1 RQGAIVS
8 DAGGKKIKLWDGI
21 IEHDEPAPDARTQAV
36 KAAIEVR
43 LVEFDHHKEVLLNI
57 LRDAYNHSPK
67 SKPFDERK
75 SWRYLTSV
83 ASIYHHQKIVKQ
95 ETMPVADREARLREL
110 AKAL

>member
-1 RQGAIVS
+1 MS

-21 IEHDEPAPDARTQAV
+21 IEHDEPAPDARKQAV

-75 SWRYLTSV
+75 SWRCLTSV
-83 ASIYHHQKIVKQ
+83 ASMYHHQKIVKQ
-95 ETMPVADREARLREL
+95 ETMPVADREGTVA
-110 AKAL
+110 